1 MRGKY
6 RRRREK
12 REQARAEQQKLFQA
26 EQEPGAEVLPSVS
39 FIWRYS
45 MEVLAL
51 GLLACIVAGFF
62 CAWFFL
68 GALAVAGVM
77 VWIRCCHPEMRRYLD
92 VIESRNPK
100 PGPEE
105 PGVEAWQIMYGLKLR
120 DHYRNVPQH
129 LRRKSWFGKYG

>member
-1 MRGKY
+1 M
-6 RRRREK
+6 
-12 REQARAEQQKLFQA
+12 EQARAEEQALLQA
-26 EQEPGAEVLPSVS
+26 ESDPESEELPAVS
-39 FIWRYS
+39 FVWRYS
-45 MEVLAL
+45 MEVLGL
-51 GLLACIVAGFF
+51 CLLACIVAGFF

-77 VWIRCCHPEMRRYLD
+77 VWIRCYHPEMRRYLD

-105 PGVEAWQIMYGLKLR
+105 PGAEAWQIMYGLKLR
-120 DHYRNVPQH
+120 DHYRNVPGH